1 MTDLTT
7 AADADRSPR
16 FAVGIDLGTTHC
28 AMAQASLAPAPSGLE
43 ARRPEVQRITQLVS
57 RDRVDATWLLPS
69 FVYFPHE
76 SEGALAL
83 PWNPRAELAVGAYA
97 RRRAAESPARVVS
110 SAKSWLSHPSIDR
123 HAPVLPLGAPEDV
136 AQVSPVEATFRLL
149 DHISDAWRA
158 QSGSELSLGDQEVI
172 LTVPASFD
180 AAARECTVEAALAAG
195 ITHLT
200 LLEEPQA
207 AFYAW
212 LDQRGEA
219 WRSELGLG
227 DIVLVVDA
235 GGGTTDF
242 AAILLAEEEGRLE
255 PRRVAV
261 GQHILLGGDNM
272 DLALAHLV
280 RQKLEAAGSVIDAWQ
295 LMGVSHAAREAKELL
310 LSPRAPDKTSVVVPS
325 RGSQLLG
332 GSLRSELSKLEVE
345 KLVVDGFFPV
355 VPWQQEPRQRARTA
369 LRQRG
374 LPYADDPAITTH
386 LAAFLRRHG
395 SVASGAGA
403 DAGAGRGRFLC
414 PTRVLFNGG
423 VFRSELL
430 RTRLM
435 ETLNAWLRELG
446 APPASA
452 LSNDDYDLAVARGA
466 SYYGLVR
473 RGQGVRVRGGT
484 AQAFYVGIES
494 PAPAVPGLEPPTC
507 ALCVAPFGMEEGS
520 RVQLPNAELAVV
532 VGESV
537 TFRFFGSS
545 VRRSDVAGT
554 LLDAP
559 ERELDELAPIAI
571 TLPAEG
577 RSPGDWV
584 AVTLE
589 AIITE
594 VGTLAL
600 FARPLEP
607 RLPDEHWKVELSVRS
622 EAARV

>member
-1 MTDLTT
+1 VS
-7 AADADRSPR
+7 AR
-16 FAVGIDLGTTHC
+16 FSVGIDLGTTHC
-28 AMAQASLAPAPSGLE
+28 AVAQALLDVEGQSPE
-43 ARRPEVQRITQLVS
+43 AQRITQLVA
-57 RDRVDATWLLPS
+57 RDRVEAALLLPS

-76 SEGALAL
+76 SEGALVL
-83 PWNPRAELAVGAYA
+83 PWDDRAPLAVGAYA
-97 RRRAAESPARVVS
+97 RRRAAESPARVIS
-110 SAKSWLSHPSIDR
+110 SAKSWLSHPAVDR
-123 HAPVLPLGAPEDV
+123 HAAVLPLAAPEDV
-136 AQVSPVEATFRLL
+136 VQVSPVEATFRLL
-149 DHISDAWRA
+149 DHISEAWGA
-158 QSGSELSLGDQEVI
+158 QSGDGSRLGDQEVI

-195 ITHLT
+195 IDQLT

-212 LDQRGEA
+212 LDQRGEG
-219 WRSELGLG
+219 WRSELGVG
-227 DIVLVVDA
+227 DVVLVVDA

-280 RQKLEAAGSVIDAWQ
+280 RQKLEASGSVIDSWQ
-295 LMGVSHAAREAKELL
+295 LAALSHVARDAKEAL
-310 LSPRAPDKTSVVVPS
+310 LSAGAPETTSVVVPS

-332 GSLRSELSKLEVE
+332 GSLRSELSRAEVE
-345 KLVVDGFFPV
+345 RYVLDGFFPS
-355 VPWQQEPRQRARTA
+355 VPWEQELRQRPRTA

-386 LAAFLRRHG
+386 LAAFLRRHHA
-395 SVASGAGA
+395 VPLPVTKALGAQA
-403 DAGAGRGRFLC
+403 RPLLC
-414 PTRVLFNGG
+414 PSHVLFNGG

-430 RTRLM
+430 RSRLM
-435 ETLNAWLRELG
+435 STLNGWLEQLG
-446 APPASA
+446 APPARA
-452 LSNDDYDLAVARGA
+452 LSSGDYDLAVARGA
-466 SYYGLVR
+466 SYYGLAR

-494 PAPAVPGLEPPTC
+494 PAPAVPGVEPPTI

-520 RVQLPNAELAVV
+520 HVSLPDAQLAVV

-545 VRRSDVAGT
+545 VRREDGAGT
-554 LLDAP
+554 LVEAP

-571 TLPAEG
+571 TLPTEG
-577 RSPGDWV
+577 RSEGDLV

-589 AIITE
+589 ASVTE

-600 FARPLEP
+600 LARPLEP
-607 RLPDEHWKVELSVRS
+607 RVPDEHWKVELSVRGG
-622 EAARV
+622 AAPG

>member
-1 MTDLTT
+1 VS
-7 AADADRSPR
+7 AR
-16 FAVGIDLGTTHC
+16 FSVGIDLGTTHC
-28 AMAQASLAPAPSGLE
+28 AVAQASLDVE
-43 ARRPEVQRITQLVS
+43 AQRPEAQRITQLVA
-57 RDRVDATWLLPS
+57 RDRVEAALLLPS
-69 FVYFPHE
+69 FVYFPHA
-76 SEGALAL
+76 SEGALVL
-83 PWNPRAELAVGAYA
+83 PWDAQAAHAVGAYA
-97 RRRAAESPARVVS
+97 RRRAGESPARVIS
-110 SAKSWLSHPSIDR
+110 SAKSWLSHPAVDR
-123 HAPVLPLGAPEDV
+123 HAAVLPLGAPEDV
-136 AQVSPVEATFRLL
+136 LQVSPVEATFRLL
-149 DHISDAWRA
+149 DHISEAWSA
-158 QSGSELSLGDQEVI
+158 QSGDGSRLGDQEVI

-195 ITHLT
+195 IDQLT

-219 WRSELGLG
+219 WRSELQLG
-227 DIVLVVDA
+227 DVVLVVDA

-280 RQKLEAAGSVIDAWQ
+280 KQKLEASGSVIDSWQ
-295 LMGVSHAAREAKELL
+295 LAALSHVARDAKEAL
-310 LSPRAPDKTSVVVPS
+310 LSAGAPEVTSVVVPS

-332 GSLRSELSKLEVE
+332 GSLRSELSRAEVE
-345 KLVVDGFFPV
+345 RYVLDGFFPS
-355 VPWQQEPRQRARTA
+355 VPWDQEPRQRPRTA

-386 LAAFLRRHG
+386 LAAFLRRHHA
-395 SVASGAGA
+395 VPLPLAQDGAGQA
-403 DAGAGRGRFLC
+403 RPLLC
-414 PTRVLFNGG
+414 PSHVLFNGG

-430 RTRLM
+430 RDRLM
-435 ETLNAWLRELG
+435 STLNAWLEQLG
-446 APPASA
+446 APAARA
-452 LSNDDYDLAVARGA
+452 LSNVDYDLAVARGA
-466 SYYGLVR
+466 SYYGLAR

-494 PAPAVPGLEPPTC
+494 PAPAVPGVEPPTI

-520 RVQLPNAELAVV
+520 HVLLPDAQLAVV

-545 VRRSDVAGT
+545 VRREDGAGA
-554 LLDAP
+554 LVEAP

-571 TLPAEG
+571 TLPTEG
-577 RSPGDWV
+577 RNEGDLV

-589 AIITE
+589 ASVTE

-600 FARPLEP
+600 LARPLEP
-607 RLPDEHWKVELSVRS
+607 RVPDEHWKVELSVRGG
-622 EAARV
+622 AAPG